1 MATRCRRPSMIN
13 FLIQFQIVSEL
24 SALAVFKVK
33 PAKVARKR
41 ARDTKLKAARH
52 LKLKAQVGCVG

>member
-1 MATRCRRPSMIN
+1 MIN

-52 LKLKAQVGCVG
+52 LKLEAQVGCVG